1 MSGIMTENTAD
12 AGGGKD
18 VGSIN
23 YGDWMDYS
31 VNVSTSGS
39 YPVNLRVATPYGGA
53 KFQIKSSNGTVLAT
67 VDVPTTG
74 SWQTWR
80 TVTANISLAAG
91 TQTIRVQS
99 VASAGWNFNWM
110 EITNG
115 ANSATMQ
122 KTLSTTTAT
131 TQTTLETTALDIY
144 PNPVVDRFVLQINN
158 ELTGTVNVQ
167 IYNMQGAV
175 AKQFSLSKTD
185 AASSQFYLSIGELA
199 AANYIVKVTMNGWTD
214 SKQISKQ

>member
-1 MSGIMTENTAD
+1 MSGVATENTQD

-18 VGSIN
+18 VGWIDN
-23 YGDWMDYS
+23 GDWMDYAVS
-31 VNVSTSGS
+31 VSTAGS
-39 YPVNLRVATPYGGA
+39 YSISLRIATPNYGA
-53 KFQIKSSNGTVLAT
+53 KLQIKNTSGTVLAT
-67 VDVPTTG
+67 VDMPITG
-74 SWQTWR
+74 GFQNWQ
-80 TVTANISLAAG
+80 TVTANINLAAG
-91 TQTIRVQS
+91 AQTIRVQS
-99 VASAGWNFNWM
+99 TGAGFNFNWL
-110 EITNG
+110 EVAGG
-115 ANSATMQ
+115 ANYATMQ

-131 TQTTLETTALDIY
+131 TQTTLETTAALDIY

-214 SKQISKQ
+214 PKQISKQ